1 MLALP
6 VDVII
11 WPACRY
17 FTLNCP
23 GRNGGSSN
31 TAAAQG
37 NSVSLATI
45 QFTVNSAA
53 STQLYTGALFVGRNS
68 AYSNTANLVLT
79 TDSSLGANIATSFTA
94 QVCAPMRLGLLPV
107 TMIM

>member
-6 VDVII
+6 VTSII
-11 WPACRY
+11 LHACRY

-37 NSVSLATI
+37 SSVSLATI

-53 STQLYTGALFVGRNS
+53 STQLYTGVLFVGRNS

-94 QVCAPMRLGLLPV
+94 QV
-107 TMIM
+107 

>member
-1 MLALP
+1 MTA
-6 VDVII
+6 II
-11 WPACRY
+11 WHACRY

-37 NSVSLATI
+37 SSVSLATI

-53 STQLYTGALFVGRNS
+53 SAQLYTGALFVGHNS
-68 AYSNTANLVLT
+68 VYSNTANLVLT

-94 QVCAPMRLGLLPV
+94 QVRA
-107 TMIM
+107 